1 MLHPQLQQP
10 MLYHPQQ
17 LQQQALPV
25 INCTLLRQLSRH
37 VKSKPC
43 VSHAGKALIDSLG
56 CKAGSWYTSNS
67 NSWSIYRTPGSKQ
80 PFYSSC
86 DDQCAAAP
94 LSCSMLH
101 ALYCS
106 KFLPQ
111 QLQNP
116 WFAYVQPLCR
126 LLHPAYG
133 GCPVLADVMK
143 SVNATG
149 CHVHKRMTH
158 ASLAPTRQ
166 TCASWFVCV

>member
-80 PFYSSC
+80 PFYNSC

-94 LSCSMLH
+94 LVAACFTLSTAANSCLSNCKTLGLLTFNHSADCYILLMEA
-101 ALYCS
+101 ALS
-106 KFLPQ
+106 
-111 QLQNP
+111 
-116 WFAYVQPLCR
+116 
-126 LLHPAYG
+126 LL
-133 GCPVLADVMK
+133 M
-143 SVNATG
+143 
-149 CHVHKRMTH
+149 
-158 ASLAPTRQ
+158 
-166 TCASWFVCV
+166 